1 MRSRYDILTD
11 LVNLSGDI
19 TILKKELS
27 EYPWDIE
34 EPILII
40 SKVAFIEVLQRGIDG
55 ETSNEAIEDW
65 ADTIECRDDLE
76 YEANKMEAIV
86 FELVNPA
93 INRKIPNGLLQE
105 FINELSAQN

>member
-40 SKVAFIEVLQRGIDG
+40 SKVAFIEVLQRLRI
-55 ETSNEAIEDW
+55 
-65 ADTIECRDDLE
+65 
-76 YEANKMEAIV
+76 
-86 FELVNPA
+86 
-93 INRKIPNGLLQE
+93 
-105 FINELSAQN
+105 